1 MEAIKSDIDEI
12 YNATS
17 YERKK
22 SIIIPPKYGPII
34 WPILNDIVKI
44 AVETLKDPLYLV
56 CPYNK
61 ANAVIGTKVEPRKI
75 PEKIIPNLL
84 SMRTG
89 IKIPIAINMH
99 ARNKAISIPIFL
111 PIQGQKITIGIPDK
125 PTKSQTYDSVDSN
138 PGVSLAIVEI
148 NVPNTTYPKP

>member
-1 MEAIKSDIDEI
+1 MCIRDRI
-12 YNATS
+12 
-17 YERKK
+17 
-22 SIIIPPKYGPII
+22 
-34 WPILNDIVKI
+34 
-44 AVETLKDPLYLV
+44 DPLYLV
-56 CPYNK
+56 CPSNK

-75 PEKIIPNLL
+75 AEKIIPNLL

-89 IKIPIAINMH
+89 IKIPIAITMH

-111 PIQGQKITIGIPDK
+111 PIHGQKITIGIPDK

-138 PGVSLAIVEI
+138 PDVSLAIVEI